1 MKMFDKENL
10 KEISSGEL
18 DNRAKT
24 LYTIY
29 VYDKYYYPKHLLES
43 DNA

>member
-10 KEISSGEL
+10 DEINSGEL
-18 DNRAKT
+18 DNRAET
-24 LYTIY
+24 FYTVI
-29 VYDKYYYPKHLLES
+29 VYDKYYYPKQLIES